1 MVLKLRK
8 LKSGAGKNTK
18 LPPLSLILKQAKGKA
33 VGEFGFSPWYK
44 TLVLDSV
51 SGSLSFLN
59 LQIDG
64 SKIP

>member
-33 VGEFGFSPWYK
+33 VGEFGFSVL
-44 TLVLDSV
+44 TLV
-51 SGSLSFLN
+51 
-59 LQIDG
+59 
-64 SKIP
+64 